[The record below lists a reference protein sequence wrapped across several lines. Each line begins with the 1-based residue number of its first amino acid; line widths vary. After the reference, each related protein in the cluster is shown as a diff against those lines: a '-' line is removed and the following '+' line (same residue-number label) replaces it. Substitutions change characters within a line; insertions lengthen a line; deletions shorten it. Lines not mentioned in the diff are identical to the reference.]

1 MNVSWILSL
10 SRSRRCK
17 KAVSFLFFFFLSIW
31 LVGLRSWKFGVLI
44 GEGWRISLVDVG
56 LGRGGPFLCFFFV
69 LFFQIEITDCA
80 DSKGGIFVLVLD
92 PYPCPNCVLFSASL
106 RLVEV
111 INLYRLRLEFASL
124 YGVIRE
130 REKIFFSE
138 ISAPFD

>member
-1 MNVSWILSL
+1 
-10 SRSRRCK
+10 
-17 KAVSFLFFFFLSIW
+17 

-124 YGVIRE
+124 YGAIRE

>member
-1 MNVSWILSL
+1 MMWDWEEVV
-10 SRSRRCK
+10 RSF
-17 KAVSFLFFFFLSIW
+17 VF
-31 LVGLRSWKFGVLI
+31 
-44 GEGWRISLVDVG
+44 
-56 LGRGGPFLCFFFV
+56 FFFV

-124 YGVIRE
+124 YGAIRE